1 MLPFWG
7 LKAGLL
13 VWANDE
19 KKMHLGKDYQL
30 HYEPKGTS
38 VLWTVHLLPACSGH
52 CSPVLFHGLCHCFP
66 PAIITPLLLS
76 VVCRH
81 FSLPTFFLLIFG
93 SSPPPP
99 LDFEHQKSIPPPY
112 NPGTWAFTLL
122 HWAPGT
128 LSAFSHTQ
136 GRGQERL
143 WLQRRSS
150 TLQETVFLPFM
161 LADGMICM
169 EKMESL
175 MEQCGK
181 SGCTSTP
188 RLSITIRM
196 MMTEPA
202 LGTKKAGRSQTCSN
216 GTLFFF
222 SFQ

>member
-1 MLPFWG
+1 MSQKEQVCSEQSICFLP
-7 LKAGLL
+7 A
-13 VWANDE
+13 
-19 KKMHLGKDYQL
+19 LG
-30 HYEPKGTS
+30 
-38 VLWTVHLLPACSGH
+38 TVPPSSSMVYVTVFLQPLLPHYSFLLSADT
-52 CSPVLFHGLCHCFP
+52 SPSP
-66 PAIITPLLLS
+66 PSSYWFLDPLLL
-76 VVCRH
+76 RH
-81 FSLPTFFLLIFG
+81 LILNIRN
-93 SSPPPP
+93 PV
-99 LDFEHQKSIPPPY
+99 PPPY

-150 TLQETVFLPFM
+150 TLQETAFLPFM

-202 LGTKKAGRSQTCSN
+202 LGTTKAGRSQTCSN